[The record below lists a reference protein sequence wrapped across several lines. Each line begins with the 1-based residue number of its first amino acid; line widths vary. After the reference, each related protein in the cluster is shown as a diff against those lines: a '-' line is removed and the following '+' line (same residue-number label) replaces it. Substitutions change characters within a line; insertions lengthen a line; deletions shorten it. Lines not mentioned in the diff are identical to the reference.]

1 VTKERQSAD
10 CLFRC
15 KIAAMSETLNILFLA
30 AEADPFIKV
39 GGLGDVAGSLP
50 RYLRGLP
57 LEVTNGIVVDVR
69 LVLPMHPMIK
79 AESHGLRPLSIFPLS
94 LKTGDI
100 QVQVF
105 ETTLDGLPV
114 YFLDGEPVASSGSVY
129 SSDASLDGEK
139 YSFFS
144 LAALELTRQLDWRPT
159 IVHANDWHT
168 ALACYALLIKRW
180 EGEFP
185 GVSSILTLHNL
196 PYMGPDI
203 SENLAEYKLI
213 QVQTGLPEWANSKP
227 LPLGLW
233 AADAIVAVSPTYARE
248 VLTPEYGC
256 GLQDYL
262 YSRRDSLNG
271 ILNGID
277 VDSFNPALDPAI
289 GVNFGVPTLEKR
301 SLNKTALQVRLGL
314 PNDLKVPL
322 LSVISRMDPQKGIDL
337 IPKALRRLKE
347 LGWQAVI
354 LGTGDP
360 KLEEAVRQL
369 QAEFPDRIRAEFKY
383 DPGLARQIYAGSDI
397 FLMPSRYEPCGLSQM
412 IAMRY
417 GCVPIVSAV
426 GGLKDTIYHKETG
439 FIFEKPTAG
448 RLATAIK
455 KAFAVFSDPARWEA
469 MQKAGMAQDFSWAV
483 SARQYFQLYQR
494 VKARL
499 TVR

>member
-1 VTKERQSAD
+1 MNV
-10 CLFRC
+10 
-15 KIAAMSETLNILFLA
+15 LFLA

-50 RYLRGLP
+50 RFLRGLP
-57 LEVTNGIVVDVR
+57 LEVTNGTVLDVR
-69 LVLPMHPMIK
+69 LVLPLHPAIK
-79 AESHGLRPLSIFPLS
+79 NDSHGLRPLLIFPLS
-94 LKTGDI
+94 LKAGDI

-105 ETTLDGLPV
+105 ETIFEGLPV
-114 YFLDGEPVASSGSVY
+114 YFLDGQPISESGSVY
-129 SSDASLDGEK
+129 SSESSQDGEK
-139 YSFFS
+139 YTFFS
-144 LAALELTRQLDWRPT
+144 LAALELTRQLDWKPN

-168 ALACYALLIKRW
+168 ALACYALLLGRW

-185 GVSSILTLHNL
+185 GVSSVLTLHNL
-196 PYMGPDI
+196 PFMGPDI
-203 SENLAEYKLI
+203 SSNMVEHNLL
-213 QVQTGLPEWANSKP
+213 QVQTGLPEWANTKP

-248 VLTPEYGC
+248 VLTPEFGC
-256 GLQDYL
+256 GLEDYL
-262 YSRRDSLNG
+262 HARRESLNG

-289 GVNFGVPTLEKR
+289 GANFGIPTLEKR
-301 SLNKTALQVRLGL
+301 SLNKTALQVRLEL
-314 PNDLKVPL
+314 PNDPDVPL
-322 LSVISRMDPQKGIDL
+322 LSVISRMDPQKGIDI
-337 IPKALRRLKE
+337 IPTALRKLKD
-347 LGWQAVI
+347 LKWQIVI

-360 KLEEAVRQL
+360 KLEESIKRA

-426 GGLKDTIYHKETG
+426 GGLKDTIYHNETG
-439 FIFEKPTAG
+439 FIFEKPTPS

-455 KAFAVFSDPARWEA
+455 KAFTVFSDHTRWEA
-469 MQKAGMAQDFSWAV
+469 MQKAGMSQDFSWAA
-483 SARQYFQLYQR
+483 SARQYFQLYDR
-494 VKARL
+494 LMARL
-499 TVR
+499 PNHNQTL

>member
-1 VTKERQSAD
+1 
-10 CLFRC
+10 
-15 KIAAMSETLNILFLA
+15 
-30 AEADPFIKV
+30 
-39 GGLGDVAGSLP
+39 
-50 RYLRGLP
+50 
-57 LEVTNGIVVDVR
+57 
-69 LVLPMHPMIK
+69 
-79 AESHGLRPLSIFPLS
+79 
-94 LKTGDI
+94 
-100 QVQVF
+100 
-105 ETTLDGLPV
+105 
-114 YFLDGEPVASSGSVY
+114 
-129 SSDASLDGEK
+129 
-139 YSFFS
+139 
-144 LAALELTRQLDWRPT
+144 
-159 IVHANDWHT
+159 
-168 ALACYALLIKRW
+168 
-180 EGEFP
+180 
-185 GVSSILTLHNL
+185 
-196 PYMGPDI
+196 MGPDI

>member
-1 VTKERQSAD
+1 
-10 CLFRC
+10 
-15 KIAAMSETLNILFLA
+15 MSEVLNVLFLA

-50 RYLRGLP
+50 QYLRSLP

-69 LVLPMHPMIK
+69 LVLPMHPVIK
-79 AESHGLRPLSIFPLS
+79 AELYGLRPLSIFPLS
-94 LKTGDI
+94 LKTGDVP
-100 QVQVF
+100 VQVF
-105 ETTLDGLPV
+105 ETTLKGLPV
-114 YFLDGEPVASSGSVY
+114 YFLDGAPIASSGSVY
-129 SSDASLDGEK
+129 SSDASLDGGK

-144 LAALELTRQLDWRPT
+144 LAALELTRHLDWKPT

-168 ALACYALLIKRW
+168 SLACYALLIKRW

-203 SENLAEYKLI
+203 SANLDEYNLI
-213 QVQTGLPEWANSKP
+213 QVQTGLPEWANTKP

-256 GLQDYL
+256 GLEDYL
-262 YSRRDSLNG
+262 NARKESLNG

-277 VDSFNPALDPAI
+277 VDSFNPTSDPAI
-289 GVNFGVPTLEKR
+289 GANFGIPTLEKR
-301 SLNKTALQVRLGL
+301 SLNKSALQVRMGL
-314 PNDLKVPL
+314 PNDLEVPVIG
-322 LSVISRMDPQKGIDL
+322 VISRMDPQKGIDI
-337 IPKALRRLKE
+337 IPKALQKLKD
-347 LGWQAVI
+347 LKWQAFI

-360 KLEEAVRQL
+360 KLEEAIRLL
-369 QAEFPDRIRAEFKY
+369 QVEFPDRVRAEFKY
-383 DPGLARQIYAGSDI
+383 DPGLARQIYAGADI

-426 GGLKDTIYHKETG
+426 GGLKDTIYNNETG
-439 FIFEKPTAG
+439 FIFGKPTAG

-455 KAFAVFSDPARWEA
+455 KAFKILADHSRWETL
-469 MQKAGMAQDFSWAV
+469 QKAGMSQDFSWSV
-483 SARQYFQLYQR
+483 SAKQYFQLYER

-499 TVR
+499 IVR